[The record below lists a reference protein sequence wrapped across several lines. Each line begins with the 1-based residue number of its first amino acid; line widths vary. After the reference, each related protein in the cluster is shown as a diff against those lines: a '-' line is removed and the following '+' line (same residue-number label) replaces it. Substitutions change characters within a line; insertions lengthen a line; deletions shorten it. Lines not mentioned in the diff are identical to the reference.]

1 MFFES
6 HLHINTS
13 RFFLDGGG
21 SVRYCFYIAKK
32 MSKAIIEIFCY
43 EKNIS
48 METQMHK
55 KKYICIFLEKNNYSY
70 FVACFFQLREEGIER
85 IGEAIGRSS
94 EQVSQDAC
102 FFGS

>member
-43 EKNIS
+43 EKR
-48 METQMHK
+48 TYPWKHK
-55 KKYICIFLEKNNYSY
+55 CMKKNICIFLEKNNYSY

>member
-1 MFFES
+1 
-6 HLHINTS
+6 
-13 RFFLDGGG
+13 
-21 SVRYCFYIAKK
+21 
-32 MSKAIIEIFCY
+32 
-43 EKNIS
+43 
-48 METQMHK
+48 METQIHEKIIYM
-55 KKYICIFLEKNNYSY
+55 YIFGKNNYSY

>member
-1 MFFES
+1 MHEK
-6 HLHINTS
+6 II
-13 RFFLDGGG
+13 
-21 SVRYCFYIAKK
+21 YMYI
-32 MSKAIIEIFCY
+32 FG
-43 EKNIS
+43 
-48 METQMHK
+48 
-55 KKYICIFLEKNNYSY
+55 KNNYSY